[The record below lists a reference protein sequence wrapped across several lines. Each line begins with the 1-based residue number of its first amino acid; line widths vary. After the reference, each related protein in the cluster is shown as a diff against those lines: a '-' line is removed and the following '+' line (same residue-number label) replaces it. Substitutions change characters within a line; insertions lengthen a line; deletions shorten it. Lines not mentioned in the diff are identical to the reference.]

1 MSKKSKTLS
10 YVLTLPL
17 KYTVSDEKA
26 LEKYFELSRK
36 LYNAILDKTLKR
48 FNLMRQS
55 KIYQQAKKEI
65 NKNIKFRLFSK
76 AEEEYGFR
84 EYDISKFATTLMV
97 NEYAELG
104 SHIKSKLANRAYD
117 AVNKLRFGDAK
128 KVYFIKYG
136 QMCSIE
142 GADNRQAIRY
152 RDGYIEFRKLRMP
165 AMIKSNDIYAQK
177 ALQDRIKYCRF
188 LKKSNKYYIQLILE
202 GIPPV
207 KINKETG
214 EIKGQIGCG
223 KVGIDI
229 GTQTIAYASQYEVGL
244 KELAP
249 EIQNIDKEI
258 KLLQRKMDRSKRII
272 NPNKYNKNGTIN
284 IKNKDKWIYSNH
296 YKIIREQ
303 VKELYR
309 KQTEIRKQSHNIL
322 ANNLIILGK
331 EFYVENMNYKSLQAR
346 SKRTQKNARGKSKKK
361 KRFGKS
367 LVNKAPAMFLEI
379 MNNKL
384 KWNGTK
390 LYKIDTYSVKA
401 SQYNHI
407 TNEYKKKELGER
419 WNDFGEFKIQRD
431 LYSAFLIMNVKNNL
445 KEINRDMCFETFDNF
460 KELHDNEIKRIKNSN
475 NKLISSMGL

>member
-1 MSKKSKTLS
+1 
-10 YVLTLPL
+10 
-17 KYTVSDEKA
+17 
-26 LEKYFELSRK
+26 
-36 LYNAILDKTLKR
+36 
-48 FNLMRQS
+48 
-55 KIYQQAKKEI
+55 
-65 NKNIKFRLFSK
+65 
-76 AEEEYGFR
+76 
-84 EYDISKFATTLMV
+84 
-97 NEYAELG
+97 
-104 SHIKSKLANRAYD
+104 
-117 AVNKLRFGDAK
+117 
-128 KVYFIKYG
+128 
-136 QMCSIE
+136 
-142 GADNRQAIRY
+142 
-152 RDGYIEFRKLRMP
+152 
-165 AMIKSNDIYAQK
+165 
-177 ALQDRIKYCRF
+177 
-188 LKKSNKYYIQLILE
+188 
-202 GIPPV
+202 
-207 KINKETG
+207 
-214 EIKGQIGCG
+214 
-223 KVGIDI
+223 
-229 GTQTIAYASQYEVGL
+229 
-244 KELAP
+244 
-249 EIQNIDKEI
+249 
-258 KLLQRKMDRSKRII
+258 MDRSKRII